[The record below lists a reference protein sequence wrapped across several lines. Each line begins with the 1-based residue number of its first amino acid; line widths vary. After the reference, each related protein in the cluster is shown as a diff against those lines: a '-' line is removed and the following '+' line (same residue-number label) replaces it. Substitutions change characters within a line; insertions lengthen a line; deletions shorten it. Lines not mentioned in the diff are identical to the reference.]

1 MSMPD
6 EEHSNSFYLAE
17 NNWECCL
24 LQDKSDKRT
33 LKTMTTV
40 TVDASG
46 CYFEPMYRWS
56 YININLTALTVE
68 S

>member
-1 MSMPD
+1 MLMSMPD

-40 TVDASG
+40 TVDSSG
-46 CYFEPMYRWS
+46 CYFEPLHRIYKYKSNCTNCR
-56 YININLTALTVE
+56 
-68 S
+68 